1 MFASNGSVSSVL
13 DERTKKRR
21 RSCEYGTQN
30 KNIHVIEYPA
40 STSCQQDNQVALLA
54 ALPLFSSA
62 NNVPLSSYGGR
73 KSKCPAGNYHEHE
86 LRGATEPGSPQY
98 RYMRELFA
106 NIVLEIAKDHRP
118 LHVFSDGSIPLPTTS
133 ESESVDNFNARW
145 LAPIVRACPTKKTSS
160 KAIEMFATEEDEVHI
175 SAPCQLT
182 VSMQNLNVH
191 QFLQAHEMEFFSR
204 TCRYYR
210 ETFELKKVIPLLA
223 RRFLHAAPSNQIF
236 NLGFMLEPYSA
247 ECDHQP
253 ECPGDYYLA
262 ALLGGRADICYHER
276 LRPHRSALTQLE
288 QLGYR
293 IQPHVNCI
301 IPFATVQHV
310 LNKMCEAV
318 STIPLIDNVSHSRV
332 LADLLSRRQRK
343 FRFRVSHEINVT
355 GCHIAMAGGVAV
367 RCSAIKDFD
376 IQLTGIIVSTHNLY
390 ETMKFIARSFK
401 GNKEEEG
408 IQMPF
413 LSSENR
419 LVFLPRGTYSQM
431 QTLTWLHTIST
442 ALRKH

>member
-1 MFASNGSVSSVL
+1 
-13 DERTKKRR
+13 
-21 RSCEYGTQN
+21 
-30 KNIHVIEYPA
+30 
-40 STSCQQDNQVALLA
+40 
-54 ALPLFSSA
+54 
-62 NNVPLSSYGGR
+62 
-73 KSKCPAGNYHEHE
+73 
-86 LRGATEPGSPQY
+86 
-98 RYMRELFA
+98 
-106 NIVLEIAKDHRP
+106 
-118 LHVFSDGSIPLPTTS
+118 
-133 ESESVDNFNARW
+133 
-145 LAPIVRACPTKKTSS
+145 
-160 KAIEMFATEEDEVHI
+160 
-175 SAPCQLT
+175 
-182 VSMQNLNVH
+182 
-191 QFLQAHEMEFFSR
+191 
-204 TCRYYR
+204 
-210 ETFELKKVIPLLA
+210 
-223 RRFLHAAPSNQIF
+223 
-236 NLGFMLEPYSA
+236 
-247 ECDHQP
+247 
-253 ECPGDYYLA
+253 
-262 ALLGGRADICYHER
+262 
-276 LRPHRSALTQLE
+276 
-288 QLGYR
+288 
-293 IQPHVNCI
+293 
-301 IPFATVQHV
+301 
-310 LNKMCEAV
+310 MCEAV